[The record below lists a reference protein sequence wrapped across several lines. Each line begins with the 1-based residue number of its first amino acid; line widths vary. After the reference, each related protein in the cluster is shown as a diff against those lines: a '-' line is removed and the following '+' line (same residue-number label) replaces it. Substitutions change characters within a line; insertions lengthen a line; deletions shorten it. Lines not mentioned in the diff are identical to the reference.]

1 MRYSN
6 LVIVNMLGSKPMPI
20 SLRLPEHEEKLINK
34 LAKKTGRTKTA
45 VILEAI
51 SEKLGTNKNRKQLIH
66 DMAGWLSHEEAQKIR
81 ITLQHF
87 DQINEGDWE

>member
-1 MRYSN
+1 
-6 LVIVNMLGSKPMPI
+6 MPI